1 MMLPKSSK
9 YLPSPIESVQEHSGM
24 TDEEF
29 YRLDEETQENL
40 VWKYREKLK
49 DFLNKKNKNAD
60 MIMGLRQDKE
70 HLEMEIDMLK
80 ENIYTL
86 CNEVQAYRS
95 IWVVKLYRWLTNK
108 PVLQCEELMSGR
120 W

>member
-1 MMLPKSSK
+1 MLPKSSK

-40 VWKYREKLK
+40 VWKYLTSPAYK
-49 DFLNKKNKNAD
+49 DTVIANNAD
-60 MIMGLRQDKE
+60 LIMGLRQDKE